1 MQNNIIKHL
10 EKLNISYKDELI
22 NFVERY
28 ITYVEDLCNRI
39 SNGKVKTIDEYILY
53 SKNDTEESYL
63 LQQLCT
69 WLKDEEINKLII
81 LCNNINESQK
91 DKIEEFITTY
101 HNILNLVKDDTKQ
114 LIDQLFFIPGQFIKD
129 ISINN

>member
-10 EKLNISYKDELI
+10 EKLNISYKYELI
-22 NFVERY
+22 NFVKSY

-39 SNGKVKTIDEYILY
+39 SKGKAKTIDEYILHD
-53 SKNDTEESYL
+53 KNDTEESYL

-69 WLKDEEINKLII
+69 WLKNEEINKIII

-129 ISINN
+129 FDINS